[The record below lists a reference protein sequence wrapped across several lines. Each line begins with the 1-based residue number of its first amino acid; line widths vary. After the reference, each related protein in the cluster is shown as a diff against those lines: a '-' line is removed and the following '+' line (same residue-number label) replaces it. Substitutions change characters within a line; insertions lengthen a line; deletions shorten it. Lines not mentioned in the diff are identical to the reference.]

1 MKIPTGLGM
10 VLVASA
16 VGGPMVA
23 VMSHAQTYPT
33 KPIRLITPFPPGG
46 STDALARIFAQKLT
60 EVLGEQVV
68 VDNRGGAGGTIGVG
82 LAARAVP
89 DGYTIVIAHV
99 GPLAVA
105 PTLYSK
111 LPYDPTK
118 DFAPISLL
126 ATVPAG
132 MVVHPSLPV
141 RSIKDLIALARA
153 KPKQVLYAS
162 GGSGSFSHLTIVY
175 FELLTKVELGHI
187 PYKGSGPAIIDLI
200 AGRTSL
206 HMTGMLGLMPH
217 IKSGKLRLLAVDTA
231 KRLAVMPEVP
241 TMTEAGV
248 PGYET
253 TQWQGILAPA
263 TPPRDIVAKLNAAI
277 IKVLHLPDLKE
288 RLAATGVQ
296 PLSSTAEEFGAHIKA
311 EIARW
316 APVVK
321 ASGARLE

>member
-1 MKIPTGLGM
+1 MKFPPVLGV

-23 VMSHAQTYPT
+23 VTSHAQTYPT

-46 STDALARIFAQKLT
+46 STDTLARIFAQNLT
-60 EVLGEQVV
+60 EVLGEQVI

-82 LAARAVP
+82 LAARAAP

-153 KPKQVLYAS
+153 KPKQILYAS
-162 GGSGSFSHLTIVY
+162 GGSGSFSHLAIVY

-200 AGRTSL
+200 AGRISL
-206 HMTGMLGLMPH
+206 HMTGILGLMPH

-231 KRLAVMPEVP
+231 KRLAVMPDVA
-241 TMTEAGV
+241 TMAEAGV

-263 TPPRDIVAKLNAAI
+263 TPSRDIVAKLNAAI
-277 IKVLHLPDLKE
+277 IKVLHRPDLKE

-296 PLSSTAEEFGAHIKA
+296 PLGSTPEEFGAHIKA

-316 APVVK
+316 APVVN
-321 ASGARLE
+321 ASGARL